1 MTYKMTM
8 ILATVLLLIGGI
20 LIFCGSCTLHQSD
33 EIITSPQYAGTKPTY
48 EIHEIE
54 VKHYDE

>member
-20 LIFCGSCTLHQSD
+20 LIFCGSCVLHQTKE
-33 EIITSPQYAGTKPTY
+33 EITVPQGDGIKPTY
-48 EIHEIE
+48 NYTELEVIEI
-54 VKHYDE
+54 